1 MHRTLTLAV
10 VCLCTLSVTA
20 AACTFF
26 SYAGDGLVLFG
37 NSEDHF
43 DENAVLWY
51 VPATGEEYGCLFL
64 GFSTGFAQ
72 GGMNAAG
79 LAFDAAGTES
89 APLNDHPELPTPDP
103 MNFCEIVL
111 RRCATVEQAVELI
124 GSYNLSY
131 VTTAQFQFTDRTGA
145 SVVVAP
151 GPDRE
156 IAFVYP
162 DSPFQVTTNT
172 NTAMYPELH
181 RHCSRHRRATL
192 ALEKIEAGESDPS
205 VDTFAEILD
214 SVAMTS
220 GPSETMYS
228 NVFDLA
234 DGVAYI
240 YYRHDFE
247 RVAVLDIAELEAAG
261 EAVTHRIDDLVGPS
275 E

>member
-1 MHRTLTLAV
+1 MHRTLTLTL
-10 VCLCTLSVTA
+10 VCLSALSITA

-43 DENAVLWY
+43 DENSVVWY
-51 VPATGEEYGCLFL
+51 VPGTSDEYGCLFL

-72 GGMNAAG
+72 GGMNTAG
-79 LAFDAAGTES
+79 LAFDAAGIEP

-111 RRCATVEQAVELI
+111 RRCATIEEAVGLI

-131 VTTAQFQFTDRTGA
+131 VTMAQFQFTDRTGA

-156 IAFVYP
+156 IAFVYS

-172 NTAMYPELH
+172 NTAVYPELH
-181 RHCSRHRRATL
+181 EHCSRHRRVTL
-192 ALEKIEAGESDPS
+192 ALGKIEAGESDLS

-214 SVAMTS
+214 YVAMTS

-228 NVFDLA
+228 NVFDLT
-234 DGVAYI
+234 DGIAYI
-240 YYRHDFE
+240 YHRHDFE
-247 RVAVLDIAELEAAG
+247 HVAVLDVVELEANG
-261 EAVTHRIDDLVGPS
+261 EVVTHRIADLIAPP

>member
-1 MHRTLTLAV
+1 MRRTLTLAV
-10 VCLCTLSVTA
+10 ACLCALSFAA

-26 SYAGDGLVLFG
+26 FYAGDGLVLFG

-43 DENAVLWY
+43 DENSVVWY

-72 GGMNAAG
+72 GGMNTAG
-79 LAFDAAGTES
+79 LAFDAAGIEP

-111 RRCATVEQAVELI
+111 RWCASIEQAVDLI

-131 VTTAQFQFTDRTGA
+131 VTSAQFQFTDRTGA

-172 NTAMYPELH
+172 NTAVYPQLH
-181 RHCSRHRRATL
+181 KHCSRHRRATL
-192 ALEKIEAGESDPS
+192 VLEKVEAGESDLS
-205 VDTFAEILD
+205 VGTFVEILG

-228 NVFDLA
+228 NVFDLTN
-234 DGVAYI
+234 GIAYV

-247 RVAVLDIAELEAAG
+247 RVAVLEVAELEAAG
-261 EAVTHRIDDLVGPS
+261 ETVTHRITDLVGSS

>member
-1 MHRTLTLAV
+1 MHRTLTLV
-10 VCLCTLSVTA
+10 LVCLSALSFAA

-43 DENAVLWY
+43 DENAVVWY
-51 VPATGEEYGCLFL
+51 VPAAGDEYGCLFL

-72 GGMNAAG
+72 GGMNTAG
-79 LAFDAAGTES
+79 LTFDAAGIDR

-111 RRCATVEQAVELI
+111 RRCATIAEAVELI

-131 VTTAQFQFTDRTGA
+131 IGMAQFQFTDRSGA

-172 NTAMYPELH
+172 NTAIYPQLH
-181 RHCSRHRRATL
+181 KNCSRHRRTTK
-192 ALEKIEAGESDPS
+192 AL
-205 VDTFAEILD
+205 
-214 SVAMTS
+214 
-220 GPSETMYS
+220 
-228 NVFDLA
+228 
-234 DGVAYI
+234 
-240 YYRHDFE
+240 
-247 RVAVLDIAELEAAG
+247 
-261 EAVTHRIDDLVGPS
+261 
-275 E
+275 

>member
-10 VCLCTLSVTA
+10 VCLCALSGAA

-43 DENAVLWY
+43 DENAVVWY

-64 GFSTGFAQ
+64 GFGTGFAQ

-79 LAFDAAGTES
+79 LAFDAAGIEP
-89 APLNDHPELPTPDP
+89 APLDDHPELPTPDP

-111 RRCATVEQAVELI
+111 RRCATIEEAVELI

-131 VTTAQFQFTDRTGA
+131 VTMAQFQFTDRTGA

-162 DSPFQVTTNT
+162 EGAFQVTTNT
-172 NTAMYPELH
+172 NTAIYPAAH
-181 RHCSRHRRATL
+181 KRCSRHRRITK
-192 ALEKIEAGESDPS
+192 ALEKIEAGTSILS
-205 VDTFAEILD
+205 VETFASILD
-214 SVAMTS
+214 SVASRS

-234 DGVAYI
+234 NRIAYL
-240 YYRHDFE
+240 YHRHDFK
-247 RVAVLDIAELEAAG
+247 RVTVLDVGALEAAG
-261 EAVTHRIDDLVGPS
+261 EAVAYRIVDLVGT

>member
-1 MHRTLTLAV
+1 MHRTVTLTA
-10 VCLCTLSVTA
+10 VCLCVLSLTA

-37 NSEDHF
+37 NSEDHY

-51 VPATGEEYGCLFL
+51 VPATGDEYGCLFL

-72 GGMNAAG
+72 GGMNTAG
-79 LAFDAAGTES
+79 LAFDAAGIES

-103 MNFCEIVL
+103 MNFCVIVL

-131 VTTAQFQFTDRTGA
+131 VTSAQFQFTDRSGA

-151 GPDRE
+151 GPGRE

-162 DSPFQVTTNT
+162 DSPYQATTNT
-172 NTAMYPELH
+172 NTAIHPRLH
-181 RHCSRHRRATL
+181 KHCPRHRRATL
-192 ALEKIEAGESDPS
+192 ALERIEAGESDLS
-205 VDTFAEILD
+205 VETFVEILD
-214 SVAMTS
+214 SVAMVS

-228 NVFDLA
+228 NVFDLTN
-234 DGVAYI
+234 GITYV

-247 RVAVLDIAELEAAG
+247 HVAVLDIAELEATG
-261 EAVTHRIDDLVGPS
+261 EAVARRIDGLVGPS
-275 E
+275 G